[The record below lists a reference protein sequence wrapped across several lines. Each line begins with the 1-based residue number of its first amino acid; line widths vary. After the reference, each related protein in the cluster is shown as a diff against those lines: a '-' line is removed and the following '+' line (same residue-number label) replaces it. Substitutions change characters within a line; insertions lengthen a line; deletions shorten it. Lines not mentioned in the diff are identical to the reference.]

1 MRVSHGLL
9 SLCSVS
15 TAQCTMVSQKHS
27 ALRPFH
33 PVKPA
38 PCSTTVP
45 RSCRMQQAKPRS
57 HPIIHPKHIKALGIK
72 SGLKARNKKRAY
84 SHSPP
89 QQLLKSISLP
99 SLELLALVL
108 APKFSSYKLF
118 IPLQLFTL
126 PTLQR
131 QSSPSQEGRHRH
143 SSRSSSDPAP
153 GRSAATI
160 PSCAGAGA
168 LISLADEVIKIRP
181 LLALR

>member
-15 TAQCTMVSQKHS
+15 TAQCTMVSQKCS

-57 HPIIHPKHIKALGIK
+57 HTIIHPKHIKALGIK
-72 SGLKARNKKRAY
+72 SGLKARNRKRAY

-108 APKFSSYKLF
+108 APKFSSYKG
-118 IPLQLFTL
+118 TL
-126 PTLQR
+126 SDFY
-131 QSSPSQEGRHRH
+131 SSPAFHPTNSSETKLPFPGRQAQTQQQEQL
-143 SSRSSSDPAP
+143 RSSPRQISSHNPFLCR
-153 GRSAATI
+153 GRSSDL
-160 PSCAGAGA
+160 P
-168 LISLADEVIKIRP
+168 R
-181 LLALR
+181 